1 VSATAEDGPPVKTVR
16 GRDFSSVQTG
26 LVTQNDAVSGRRQLV
41 IVDED
46 YLKR

>member
-1 VSATAEDGPPVKTVR
+1 VSATAEDDQPVETVR

-26 LVTQNDAVSGRRQLV
+26 LVTQNDTASGRRPLV

-46 YLKR
+46 YL